1 MGSAG
6 LMRTIGVLTTGR
18 ADYGIVLPILK
29 AIDADADLN
38 LWLMVTGM
46 HLSPEFGM
54 SEVEIAKD
62 GFKIKERVEILL
74 SSDTP
79 EGMAKSMGLAML
91 GFAQVFAQDPPDIL
105 LVVGDRFEVCAAVA
119 AAVPFGIPI
128 AHVHG
133 GEVTEGAIDESFRH
147 SITKMSHIHFATT
160 NEYARRVAQMGE
172 EDWRICVSG
181 APGLDNMLQ
190 IKAPTRGE
198 VEDQFSIDLEQPILL
213 ATYHPVT
220 RSQTSG
226 QNQLTYLLA
235 AIEDLGVQVVFT
247 YPNAD
252 SGGRA
257 MVSRIEEFQKR
268 YVGARLVVN
277 ASQEFYIGL
286 MKYVSAMVGNS
297 SSGIIEAATF
307 ELPVVNIGPR
317 QAGRIRAE
325 NVIDVDNT
333 EKAIKKGLELALT
346 QKFRCQLQGITNPYG
361 VGRAGDKIMTV
372 LKDIELNQALI
383 YKRFVDL
390 EQAAARV

>member
-1 MGSAG
+1 
-6 LMRTIGVLTTGR
+6 MRSIGVLTTGR
-18 ADYGIVLPILK
+18 ADYGIVLPVLK
-29 AIDADADLN
+29 EIDADIGLDLR
-38 LWLMVTGM
+38 LMVTGT
-46 HLSPEFGM
+46 HLSPEFGL
-54 SEVEIAKD
+54 SEVEIEKD
-62 GFKIKERVEILL
+62 GFEIKDRVEILL

-79 EGMAKSMGLAML
+79 EGISKSMGLAML
-91 GFAQVFAQDPPDIL
+91 GFAQVFGLSTPDIL
-105 LVVGDRFEVCAAVA
+105 LVVGDRFEVHAAVA

-147 SITKMSHIHFATT
+147 SLTKMSHIHFATT
-160 NEYARRVAQMGE
+160 WEYARRIAQMGE
-172 EDWRICVSG
+172 EDWRIFVSG

-190 IKAPTRGE
+190 LDVPAREEIEKRFA
-198 VEDQFSIDLEQPILL
+198 IDLGQPTLL

-220 RSQTSG
+220 RFKTLD
-226 QNQLTYLLA
+226 QNELTPLLT

-257 MVSRIEEFQKR
+257 MVAQIQEFQKR
-268 YVGARLVVN
+268 YPRAKLVVN

-286 MKYVSAMVGNS
+286 MKHVSAMAGNS
-297 SSGIIEAATF
+297 SSGIIEAASF

-333 EKAIKKGLELALT
+333 EKAIKEGLDEALC
-346 QKFRCQLQGITNPYG
+346 QEFRLQLQGMANPYG
-361 VGRAGDKIMTV
+361 EGQAGKKIKAV
-372 LKDIELNQALI
+372 IESIELNQALL
-383 YKRFVDL
+383 YKKFVDL
-390 EQAAARV
+390 KQNKTIGFA

>member
-1 MGSAG
+1 M
-6 LMRTIGVLTTGR
+6 LTTGR
-18 ADYGIVLPILK
+18 ADYGIVLPVLK
-29 AIDADADLN
+29 EIDADIGLDLR
-38 LWLMVTGM
+38 LMVTGT
-46 HLSPEFGM
+46 HLSPEFGL
-54 SEVEIAKD
+54 SEVEIEKD
-62 GFKIKERVEILL
+62 GFEIKDRVEILL

-79 EGMAKSMGLAML
+79 EGISKSMGLAML
-91 GFAQVFAQDPPDIL
+91 GFAQVFGLSTPDIL
-105 LVVGDRFEVCAAVA
+105 LVVGDRFEVHAAVA

-147 SITKMSHIHFATT
+147 SLTKMSHIHFATT
-160 NEYARRVAQMGE
+160 WEYARRIAQMGE
-172 EDWRICVSG
+172 EDWRIFVSG

-190 IKAPTRGE
+190 LDVPAREEIEKRFA
-198 VEDQFSIDLEQPILL
+198 IDLGQPTLL

-220 RSQTSG
+220 RFKTLD
-226 QNQLTYLLA
+226 QNELTPLLT

-257 MVSRIEEFQKR
+257 MVAQIQEFQKR
-268 YVGARLVVN
+268 YPRAKLVVN

-286 MKYVSAMVGNS
+286 MKHVSAMAGNS
-297 SSGIIEAATF
+297 SSGIIEAASF

-333 EKAIKKGLELALT
+333 EKAIKEGLDEALC
-346 QKFRCQLQGITNPYG
+346 QEFRLQLQGMANPYG
-361 VGRAGDKIMTV
+361 EGQAGKKIKAV
-372 LKDIELNQALI
+372 IESIELNQALL
-383 YKRFVDL
+383 YKKFVDL
-390 EQAAARV
+390 KQNKTIGFA